1 MKISEI
7 KIGKRHRQNLGDIAT
22 LAKSIQE
29 TGLLHPVVVTPAGEL
44 IAGRRR
50 LEALKSL
57 GWEDTPVNV
66 VDLDE
71 IVKGEYAEN
80 FARKDFTPS
89 EMVAIK
95 RAIEPSIREA
105 AKERMLSGRP
115 SADSAQGEARDK
127 VALFLSVGRSKLKEA
142 EAPSI

>member
-7 KIGKRHRQNLGDIAT
+7 KISKRHRQDLGDIAT

-71 IVKGEYAEN
+71 IVEGEFFRLDITLGESVSGCVWKRGYA
-80 FARKDFTPS
+80 
-89 EMVAIK
+89 
-95 RAIEPSIREA
+95 
-105 AKERMLSGRP
+105 G
-115 SADSAQGEARDK
+115 
-127 VALFLSVGRSKLKEA
+127 GRSRCRWEDLKR
-142 EAPSI
+142 